1 LLTEGY
7 SYKEIGDV
15 FNVTAGR
22 IGQIFNNLL
31 EKLS

>member
-1 LLTEGY
+1 M
-7 SYKEIGDV
+7 GDV